1 MEAKKREKTLVE
13 LFEDM
18 RKQFYNTHGK
28 LYTAQETAFLT
39 EIIKILVKLPENER
53 ESVEKVLLNN
63 NANKSAGGKVIKD
76 FLLLSI
82 DE

>member
-28 LYTAQETAFLT
+28 LYTAHEAAFLT